1 MTPAA
6 IGLLVLYI
14 LGVVLMGGIA
24 VDKDESIDGW
34 RLAWIAFIWPIV
46 VVWAMIGATVDPR

>member
-1 MTPAA
+1 
-6 IGLLVLYI
+6 
-14 LGVVLMGGIA
+14 MGGIA